1 MFFDEID
8 GEEYGEDRL
17 VKSTKGEYDAEENA
31 LRPKTLE
38 GYVGQSKVKDNLTV
52 YMNAAKTRGEPL

>member
-31 LRPKTLE
+31 LRPKKI
-38 GYVGQSKVKDNLTV
+38 GRAHV
-52 YMNAAKTRGEPL
+52 